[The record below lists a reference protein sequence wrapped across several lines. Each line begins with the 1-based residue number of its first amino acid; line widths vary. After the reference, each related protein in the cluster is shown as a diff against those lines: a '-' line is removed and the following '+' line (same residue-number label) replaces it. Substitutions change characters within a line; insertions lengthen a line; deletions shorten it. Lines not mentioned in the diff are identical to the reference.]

1 MEWLFYL
8 AGDMGSPGRE
18 NSESVFKDRKRDWG
32 TFYDVARSLLFSV
45 QRGVIAHLPPTGEG
59 SGVYLLVS
67 FPLPQADD
75 YLGSSAV
82 LLRHFSVKFVFFS
95 LNFKQNFKCQ
105 VSEAEWGY

>member
-1 MEWLFYL
+1 MYL
-8 AGDMGSPGRE
+8 P
-18 NSESVFKDRKRDWG
+18 
-32 TFYDVARSLLFSV
+32 
-45 QRGVIAHLPPTGEG
+45 
-59 SGVYLLVS
+59 VS